1 MKINLENKILYQNIA
16 LFILLFYSFC
26 MIYVYLQEVNFEF
39 QYQNYLK
46 EKEQSINL
54 ILNNNSSIQ
63 EQEPETFKIGKGLL
77 IAMCISIII
86 ILDQITYFIKKYLE
100 NKRKWKEK

>member
-86 ILDQITYFIKKYLE
+86 ILDQITYFSKKYLE

>member
-39 QYQNYLK
+39 QYQNYLI

-86 ILDQITYFIKKYLE
+86 ILDQITYFIKEYLE